1 MLRVSKAFTLV
12 ELLVALVVVGILA
25 TLAGPAFTGVFERTR
40 ADADSGN
47 LVRALNMARLEAINR
62 GTSITLQ
69 PVSGGGWDGALEV
82 LVGANKIRS
91 LPGMSTGATV
101 SASDDPASIV
111 FNNLGALDTPAGG
124 TTFSYTRGNATKSV
138 SVCTTGRIH
147 TGVDCQ

>member
-62 GTSITLQ
+62 GTNITLQ
-69 PVSGGGWDGALEV
+69 PESGEGWNGLLEV
-82 LVGANKIRS
+82 LAGTDKIRS
-91 LPGMSTGATV
+91 LPGMSAGATV
-101 SASDDPASIV
+101 AASGDPASIV

-124 TTFSYTRGNATKSV
+124 TTFSYTRGNSTKSV

>member
-111 FNNLGALDTPAGG
+111 FNNVGALDTPAGG
-124 TTFSYTRGNATKSV
+124 TTFSYTRGNSTKSV